1 MGRFL
6 MTYAGTTSEACIKCA
21 CYNKDAFKMGCNRY
35 CSTVGVYSNMEAI
48 CIIYFYNSCWN
59 YYCNSC
65 AENWTEIERMIIM
78 FKNCVFNVSVS
89 TKKWLKKASIR
100 AIKTM
105 AQTAIGVIGTEAVIS
120 SVDWKM
126 VVSASI
132 VAGVVSILTS
142 VAGIPEVESEVEDNE

>member
-1 MGRFL
+1 
-6 MTYAGTTSEACIKCA
+6 
-21 CYNKDAFKMGCNRY
+21 
-35 CSTVGVYSNMEAI
+35 
-48 CIIYFYNSCWN
+48 
-59 YYCNSC
+59 
-65 AENWTEIERMIIM
+65 M

-89 TKKWLKKASIR
+89 TKKWMKKASIR